1 MNKYKNYDWDSISKK
16 YKNTMSTK
24 DYKRLMRDIKNIKCC
39 FRRCARKHCESNNVS
54 YKSLQILISQELNK
68 IIYDH
73 FTATNDKMSL
83 LAKKKRYC

>member
-39 FRRCARKHCESNNVS
+39 LRRVVRCIMHC
-54 YKSLQILISQELNK
+54 
-68 IIYDH
+68 
-73 FTATNDKMSL
+73 L
-83 LAKKKRYC
+83 LLK